1 MHLRENLEEVKNALP
16 GQTKRYANFAL
27 EKGTSSWLTVIPARD
42 VDFTPNKRE
51 SKDAIHL
58 RYDWQMSDTLS
69 TRAFGDVFDVG
80 HAFVCRC
87 EGFIG
92 VTRLYFFGF
101 VTRMQSFL
109 ETSPQNKSTT
119 SMRERRIECIPTEC

>member
-1 MHLRENLEEVKNALP
+1 MKNALP
-16 GQTKRYANFAL
+16 GQIKRYANFAL
-27 EKGTSSWLTVIPARD
+27 EKGASSWLIVIPARD
-42 VDFTPNKRE
+42 VDFTLNKRE

-80 HAFVCRC
+80 HA
-87 EGFIG
+87 
-92 VTRLYFFGF
+92 YFLGF

-109 ETSPQNKSTT
+109 EASPQNKSTT
-119 SMRERRIECIPTEC
+119 SMRERRIECIPAEC